1 MKYPFPTR
9 LLQSVLLIQLALLV
23 MPSYAQAEASQ
34 AAVRKPEWAQAVD
47 TSANL
52 YQVDKTFY
60 RSAALQP
67 KDIKTL
73 KQLDVKTVVNLRSFH
88 SDDDL
93 LKNTGIKAVHVGIN
107 TWEIND
113 KNVIDALRAIRAG
126 ARQGPVLLH
135 CWHGADRTGLVTA
148 MYRVVFQGWSK
159 QQALE
164 ELTEGGYGYHPLWK
178 NIPKYMAAVDVEKIR
193 KGVESDN

>member
-1 MKYPFPTR
+1 MTSHFLKR
-9 LLQSVLLIQLALLV
+9 LAQSALLIQFAFA
-23 MPSYAQAEASQ
+23 PHAQADTGQ
-34 AAVRKPEWAQAVD
+34 TAVRKPEWAQAVD

-52 YQVDKTFY
+52 YLVDKNFY
-60 RSAALQP
+60 RSAALRPQ
-67 KDIKTL
+67 DIKTL
-73 KQLDVKTVVNLRSFH
+73 NQLDIRTVVNLRSFH
-88 SDDDL
+88 SDDGL

-126 ARQGPVLLH
+126 AKEGPVLLH

-148 MYRVVFQGWSK
+148 MYRVVFQDWTK
-159 QQALE
+159 QKALE
-164 ELTEGGYGYHPLWK
+164 ELTEGGYGYHSLWK

-193 KGVESDN
+193 RGVDSKN

>member
-1 MKYPFPTR
+1 MKYPFLQR
-9 LLQSVLLIQLALLV
+9 LLQSALLIQSALV
-23 MPSYAQAEASQ
+23 FTPYAQAETIQ

-47 TSANL
+47 SSANL
-52 YQVDKTFY
+52 YLVDKNFY

-73 KQLDVKTVVNLRSFH
+73 NALGVKTVINLRAFH
-88 SDDDL
+88 ADDDL
-93 LKNTGIKAVHVGIN
+93 LKNTGIKTVHVGIN

-135 CWHGADRTGLVTA
+135 CWHGADRTGLVSA
-148 MYRVVFQGWSK
+148 MYRVVFQGWNK

-164 ELTEGGYGYHPLWK
+164 ELTEGGYGYHSLWK
-178 NIPKYMAAVDVEKIR
+178 NIPKYMAAVDIEKIR
-193 KGVESDN
+193 TAVANDG

>member
-1 MKYPFPTR
+1 MKYFFPKR
-9 LLQSVLLIQLALLV
+9 LLQSVLLIQLALV
-23 MPSYAQAEASQ
+23 FTPYAQAEASQ
-34 AAVRKPEWAQAVD
+34 APVRKPEWAQAID

-52 YQVDKTFY
+52 YLVDKNFY

-73 KQLDVKTVVNLRSFH
+73 NALDVKTVVNLRSFH

-93 LKNTGIKAVHVGIN
+93 LKNTGIKAVHIGIN

-135 CWHGADRTGLVTA
+135 CWHGADRTGLVSA

-159 QQALE
+159 QMALE
-164 ELTEGGYGYHPLWK
+164 ELTDGGYGYHSLWK
-178 NIPKYMAAVDVEKIR
+178 NIPKYMATVDVEKIR
-193 KGVESDN
+193 RGVNSES